1 MMQSTWVLIK
11 KLGEMTGYTEQAIRA
26 KVKKGVWISG
36 VHWRKAP
43 DGHLFFSPTAI
54 AAWIEGRGVRQ

>member
-1 MMQSTWVLIK
+1 MTQSAWVLIQ
-11 KLGEMTGYTEQAIRA
+11 KLVEMTGYSEQAIRA

-43 DGHLFFSPTAI
+43 DGHLFFSPSAI
-54 AAWIEGRGVRQ
+54 TAWIEGTGVRT